1 MVYKFIVRSKGVVIF
16 AISLIAFGSF
26 SAFLL
31 ILSIALISLKDIV
44 PEFNAMVPM
53 GTLSM
58 TLFWL
63 SSLLNLIIF
72 LSWVICGIGALHLKD
87 WARKFLRI
95 VMAIH
100 LINMLVN
107 IYLNIFL
114 AQEVMSKIPIGFLAG
129 GVAISFAYYLSV
141 IYFFSH
147 PNVVKQFRFKSR
159 EY

>member
-1 MVYKFIVRSKGVVIF
+1 MVYKFITRSKGVVIF

-44 PEFNAMVPM
+44 PEFKATVPV

-58 TLFWL
+58 GLFWA
-63 SSLLNLIIF
+63 SSLLNLFIF
-72 LSWVICGIGALHLKD
+72 LSWVVCGIGVLHLKN
-87 WARKFLRI
+87 WARIFLRI

-100 LINMLVN
+100 LINMMVN
-107 IYLNIFL
+107 IYLNVFM
-114 AQEVMSKIPIGFLAG
+114 AQEVMSKIPMGFLAG
-129 GVAISFAYYLSV
+129 GILISFSYYLSV
-141 IYFFSH
+141 IYYFSH

-159 EY
+159 SY